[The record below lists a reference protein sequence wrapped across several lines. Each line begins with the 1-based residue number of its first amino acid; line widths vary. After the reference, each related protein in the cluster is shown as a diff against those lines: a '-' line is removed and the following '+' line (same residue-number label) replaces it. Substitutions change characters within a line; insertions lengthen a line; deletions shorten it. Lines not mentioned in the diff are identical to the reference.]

1 MQFQSTWDLKNY
13 KPLVSGRCHFLSA
26 GLGSENIC
34 ILCLTRKSRSF
45 LYLKQIPSINAKA
58 SGFLNA
64 NRSCL
69 ECKAT
74 KDIQNTESFKDIIGS
89 ES

>member
-1 MQFQSTWDLKNY
+1 MQFQSTRDLKNY

-26 GLGSENIC
+26 GLGSQNIC
-34 ILCLTRKSRSF
+34 ILCLTRKLKSF
-45 LYLKQIPSINAKA
+45 YTLNKFLQSMLRA

-64 NRSCL
+64 KQSCL

-74 KDIQNTESFKDIIGS
+74 KDIQNFESFKDIIGS